1 MISAGDRILIRHDL
15 GRKEFAQRWP
25 GVAPEMADFA
35 RKYVTVDCVHEDW
48 FYICETG
55 VSYLWAEWMIEDG
68 SCDMK

>member
-15 GRKEFAQRWP
+15 GREEFAQRWP
-25 GVAPEMADFA
+25 GVAPEMANFA

-55 VSYLWAEWMIEDG
+55 VSYLWTEWMIEDG

>member
-35 RKYVTVDCVHEDW
+35 GKYVTVGRVHEDW
-48 FYICETG
+48 LLDCFIYG
-55 VSYLWAEWMIEDG
+55 QSG
-68 SCDMK
+68 